1 MNFFFSSNI
10 FVTYMY
16 IYTEDWLYCF
26 SILNNSLYYYF
37 YEDFRFRFLIFL
49 NSFCLFYFVMHAFM
63 QSQILFKSCI
73 NLSSQCFLNKIYFI
87 ENKFPNLLSDV
98 VFFSLI
104 SAVFTQPIS
113 SSFFL
118 IEANHKLLAIKN
130 RTSTT
135 LDQHDTWFII

>member
-1 MNFFFSSNI
+1 
-10 FVTYMY
+10 
-16 IYTEDWLYCF
+16 
-26 SILNNSLYYYF
+26 
-37 YEDFRFRFLIFL
+37 
-49 NSFCLFYFVMHAFM
+49 MHAFM